1 MDGAVGT
8 AGVPG
13 GAQDGSGPLH
23 LLINKRFFVCPD
35 TAANGMRFTRMYR
48 LIDAAGNSQSK
59 PDASTSA
66 IETRTTVA
74 GTDSTIGAL
83 GSGVRST
90 MRVAGQSDMTLSGIR
105 TDKQTLN
112 GVATTTLDI
121 RNDYGDT
128 VRKVEGSITE
138 TATELALPNPKA
150 GRIWPSGTFT
160 IVQPPGMDIENTTLI
175 QTTFDGN
182 GHMTVKTTTASGTT
196 TCRVTMG
203 GESRPDDGC
212 TSSMP

>member
-1 MDGAVGT
+1 
-8 AGVPG
+8 
-13 GAQDGSGPLH
+13 
-23 LLINKRFFVCPD
+23 
-35 TAANGMRFTRMYR
+35 
-48 LIDAAGNSQSK
+48 
-59 PDASTSA
+59 
-66 IETRTTVA
+66 
-74 GTDSTIGAL
+74 
-83 GSGVRST
+83 